1 MEYLYIILFFFFLIF
16 AVGINIIYNCHGNNY
31 DVAKETQKVRQ
42 LCKEYKAKEG
52 RKQYLR
58 IVVDAYFSGRSV
70 IIGRSYTELA
80 SCSTG
85 TGKAEH

>member
-1 MEYLYIILFFFFLIF
+1 MEYLHIF

-42 LCKEYKAKEG
+42 LGKEYKAKEG
-52 RKQYLR
+52 RKQYLG
-58 IVVDAYFSGRSV
+58 IVVDAYLSGRGV
-70 IIGRSYTELA
+70 VIGRSYTELA